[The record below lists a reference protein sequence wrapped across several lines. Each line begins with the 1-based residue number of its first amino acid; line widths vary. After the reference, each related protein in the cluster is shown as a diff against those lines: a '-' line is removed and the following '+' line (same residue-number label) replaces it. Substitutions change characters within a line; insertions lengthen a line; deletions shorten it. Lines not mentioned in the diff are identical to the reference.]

1 MLNPKQKA
9 VLAIAQKSPDK
20 LAVQDEGL
28 KSTSPSGSALPS
40 FSGNGK
46 FSKFKGKKK
55 GGGLDN
61 MPSPL
66 SDAPSTSSS
75 ILQ

>member
-20 LAVQDEGL
+20 LTVQDEGL
-28 KSTSPSGSALPS
+28 KGTSPSGSALPS

-61 MPSPL
+61 MPSPATAL
-66 SDAPSTSSS
+66 TNSSS